1 MSDVY
6 ENRSREEIRTD
17 RAPSAV
23 GPYSQAVRVGDFV
36 LCSGQI
42 PLDPAAGTIVE
53 GDFAAQARR
62 VLDNLAAVLAAAEC
76 SMADVVRTTIY
87 LTDLADFAG
96 LNEIYAGYFEAP
108 FPARSTVQVAA
119 LPRGARV
126 EIDAMAYTPRAGRL
140 KRLS

>member
-1 MSDVY
+1 MGDADVKG
-6 ENRSREEIRTD
+6 RQEIRTD
-17 RAPSAV
+17 GAPAAV

-42 PLDPAAGTIVE
+42 PLDPAAGTLVG

-62 VLDNLAAVLAAAEC
+62 VLDNLAAVLAAAGC

-87 LTDLADFAG
+87 LTDLVDFAA

-126 EIDAMAYTPRAGRL
+126 EIDAMAYVPAGGLR
-140 KRLS
+140 RPS

>member
-1 MSDVY
+1 MSDADD
-6 ENRSREEIRTD
+6 RRREEIRTSD
-17 RAPSAV
+17 APAAV

-42 PLDPAAGTIVE
+42 PLDPAAGTMVA

-62 VLDNLAAVLAAAEC
+62 VLDNLAAVLAAAGC

-87 LTDLADFAG
+87 VTDLADFSA
-96 LNEIYAGYFEAP
+96 LNEIYAGYFEPP

-119 LPRGARV
+119 LPRAARV
-126 EIDAMAYTPRAGRL
+126 EIDAMAFAPGSRL
-140 KRLS
+140 KRPS

>member
-6 ENRSREEIRTD
+6 EKPSREEIRTGS
-17 RAPSAV
+17 APAAV

-62 VLDNLAAVLAAAEC
+62 VLDNLSAVLAAAGC

-126 EIDAMAYTPRAGRL
+126 EIDAMAYTPRGGRL
-140 KRLS
+140 KPLS

>member
-6 ENRSREEIRTD
+6 ERSREEIRTGS
-17 RAPSAV
+17 APAAV

-62 VLDNLAAVLAAAEC
+62 VLDNLSAVLVAAGC

-126 EIDAMAYTPRAGRL
+126 EIDAMAYWPRGRAL
-140 KRLS
+140 KRPS

>member
-1 MSDVY
+1 MSDPR
-6 ENRSREEIRTD
+6 NGKREEIRTTS
-17 RAPSAV
+17 APAAV
-23 GPYSQAVRVGDFV
+23 GPYSQAVRVGEFV

-42 PLDPAAGTIVE
+42 PLDPGSGAIVA

-62 VLDNLAAVLAAAEC
+62 VMDNLAAVVGAAGL

-87 LTDLADFAG
+87 LTDLADFAAM
-96 LNEIYAGYFEAP
+96 NEVYGGYFAPP

-126 EIDAMAYTPRAGRL
+126 EIDAMAYAPASVV
-140 KRLS
+140 KRP